1 MSHCVY
7 VCLKKAS
14 MQMRQMVI
22 FISPLINREE
32 ENSKGKG
39 RTLNRLLLLPPG
51 HVHNTSVRSA

>member
-1 MSHCVY
+1 MY